1 MQLAARCYFWSLYL
15 PISPLFLR
23 PSELLGVG
31 GMGSSPSMLI
41 WIELGRALVLC
52 TSRRSVCRHS
62 FSKCSAGAA
71 WDGGKATAKAAWH
84 VPKWQRTIS
93 NAFLLHMHV
102 SGAFQSWQIWA
113 EKICLKNKNKISW
126 WFCGNSLIFVSLT
139 SFSLI
144 TQKTRFYNQ
153 SHHVDESAFSH
164 FYRGWLRR
172 WQNHCN
178 HDPVQGY

>member
-1 MQLAARCYFWSLYL
+1 
-15 PISPLFLR
+15 
-23 PSELLGVG
+23 
-31 GMGSSPSMLI
+31 MGSSPSMLI

-113 EKICLKNKNKISW
+113 EKICLKSKNKIYQNIMIVLW
-126 WFCGNSLIFVSLT
+126 KFADLCFIDIFQLDHA
-139 SFSLI
+139 
-144 TQKTRFYNQ
+144 KNKFYNQ

-178 HDPVQGY
+178 HDPAQGY